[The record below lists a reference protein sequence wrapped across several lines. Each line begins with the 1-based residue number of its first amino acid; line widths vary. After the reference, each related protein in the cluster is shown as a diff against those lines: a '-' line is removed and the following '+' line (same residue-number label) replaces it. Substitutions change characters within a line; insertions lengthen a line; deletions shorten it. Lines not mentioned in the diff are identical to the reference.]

1 MPMQIKSLEIE
12 KAFIQKNLDN
22 VLELATEQNA
32 SYKEKYEEVTCRCI
46 LEYFCV
52 TWYIWMWE
60 QHNKN

>member
-1 MPMQIKSLEIE
+1 MQIKSLEIE

-32 SYKEKYEEVTCRCI
+32 SYKEKYEEVTCQCI

-52 TWYIWMWE
+52 TSYIWMWE